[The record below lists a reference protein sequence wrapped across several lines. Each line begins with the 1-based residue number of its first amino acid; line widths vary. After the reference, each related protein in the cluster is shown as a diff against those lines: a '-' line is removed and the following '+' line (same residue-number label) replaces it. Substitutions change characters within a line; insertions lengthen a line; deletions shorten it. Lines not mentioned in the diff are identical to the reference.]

1 MRRGPSQR
9 SGGLRATAL
18 AGVAAAAL
26 LVSACSA
33 GTGVP
38 GAVGGDDAG
47 GGSAAATAET
57 VFRVAFN
64 QPENHPQFIAMQAM
78 GERIAERTEGRYG
91 IEVYP
96 NETLGAQRETIELVQ
111 SGTLDMS
118 MVASPLLENFN
129 PDFVAFNLPFTFDS
143 QDHQRQVT
151 NDPAI
156 VSELYSSLDDQ
167 NIRVLAAFHGG
178 VRSMYNPRG
187 PITTPAD
194 LAGMKVRV
202 IESDTNI
209 EMIRLLGGSG
219 TPMGMGEVYTA
230 LQSGVIDGAE
240 NNELTYFNSKH
251 SEVAPYYS
259 YTRHLMLPD
268 YLIINPAVLEGMAP
282 EDRTIFTEEV
292 RAAVEEEGQLWKS
305 EISTVTQSA
314 KDAGAQ
320 FNEVDTAAFAAAIRP
335 LVEQKL
341 TSDVARRIHEQ
352 ARAGATAG

>member
-1 MRRGPSQR
+1 MGRRK
-9 SGGLRATAL
+9 AAAL

-38 GAVGGDDAG
+38 GAVGGGAAQD
-47 GGSAAATAET
+47 SAATSADT

-64 QPENHPQFIAMQAM
+64 QPENHPQFIAMEAM
-78 GERIAERTEGRYG
+78 GERLAERTGGRYG

-143 QDHQRQVT
+143 QDHQREVT

-167 NIRVLAAFHGG
+167 NIRVLASFHGG

-209 EMIRLLGGSG
+209 AMIGLMGGSG

-230 LQSGVIDGAE
+230 LQSGVIDAAE

-251 SEVAPYYS
+251 SEVAPFYS

-268 YLIINPAVLEGMAP
+268 YLITNPALLAGMSE
-282 EDRTIFTEEV
+282 EDRAIFTEEV
-292 RAAVEEEGQLWKS
+292 RAAVEEEGQLWKT
-305 EISTVTQSA
+305 EIATVTQSA

-352 ARAGATAG
+352 ARAAATAG

>member
-1 MRRGPSQR
+1 MRRGK
-9 SGGLRATAL
+9 AAAL
-18 AGVAAAAL
+18 AGAAAAVL
-26 LVSACSA
+26 LVGACSA

-38 GAVGGDDAG
+38 GAVDAG
-47 GGSAAATAET
+47 GAAGGSAAASAET

-78 GERIAERTEGRYG
+78 GERLAERTGGRYG

-111 SGTLDMS
+111 SGALDMS

-143 QDHQRQVT
+143 QDHQRQVA

-156 VSELYSSLDDQ
+156 VSELYSSLDGQ
-167 NIRVLAAFHGG
+167 NIHVLAAFHGG

-209 EMIRLLGGSG
+209 AMIRLMGGSG

-230 LQSGVIDGAE
+230 LQSGVIDAAE

-268 YLIINPAVLEGMAP
+268 YLIINPAVLAGMSP
-282 EDRTIFTEEV
+282 EHRTIFTEEV
-292 RAAVEEEGQLWKS
+292 RAAVEEEGQLWKT
-305 EISTVTQSA
+305 EIARVTQAA

-320 FNEVDTAAFAAAIRP
+320 FNEVDTTAFAAAIRP

-352 ARAGATAG
+352 ARAAATAG

>member
-1 MRRGPSQR
+1 MGRRK
-9 SGGLRATAL
+9 AAAL

-38 GAVGGDDAG
+38 GAVGGGAAKD
-47 GGSAAATAET
+47 SAATSADT

-64 QPENHPQFIAMQAM
+64 QPENHPQFIAMEAM
-78 GERIAERTEGRYG
+78 GERLAERTGGRYG

-143 QDHQRQVT
+143 QDHQREVT

-167 NIRVLAAFHGG
+167 NIRVLAGFHGG

-209 EMIRLLGGSG
+209 AMIGLMGGSG

-230 LQSGVIDGAE
+230 LQSGVIDAAE

-251 SEVAPYYS
+251 SEVAPFYS

-268 YLIINPAVLEGMAP
+268 YLITNPALLDGMSE
-282 EDRTIFTEEV
+282 EDRAIFTEEV
-292 RAAVEEEGQLWKS
+292 RAAVEEEGQLWKT
-305 EISTVTQSA
+305 EIAKVTQSA

-352 ARAGATAG
+352 ARAAATAG

>member
-1 MRRGPSQR
+1 MRRGK
-9 SGGLRATAL
+9 AVAL
-18 AGVAAAAL
+18 AGMAAAAL
-26 LVSACSA
+26 LVGACSA

-38 GAVGGDDAG
+38 GTVGGGPAAG
-47 GGSAAATAET
+47 DSAATTAET

-64 QPENHPQFIAMQAM
+64 QPENHPQFKAMQAM
-78 GERIAERTEGRYG
+78 GERLAERTGGRYG

-111 SGTLDMS
+111 SGSLDMS
-118 MVASPLLENFN
+118 IVASPLLENFN
-129 PDFVAFNLPFTFDS
+129 PDFVVFNLPFTFDS
-143 QDHQRQVT
+143 QDHQRKVT

-156 VSELYSSLDDQ
+156 VSELYSSLDGQ
-167 NIRVLAAFHGG
+167 GIHVLAAFHGG
-178 VRSMYNPRG
+178 VRSMYNPDK
-187 PITTPAD
+187 PITEPAD

-209 EMIRLLGGSG
+209 AMIRLMGGSG

-230 LQSGVIDGAE
+230 LQSGVIDAAE

-268 YLIINPAVLEGMAP
+268 YLIVNPAVLERMSP
-282 EDRTIFTEEV
+282 EDRAIFDEEI
-292 RAAVEEEGQLWKS
+292 RAAVEEEGALWK
-305 EISTVTQSA
+305 TQIAEATQAA
-314 KDAGAQ
+314 KDGGAK

-335 LVEQKL
+335 LVTQKL
-341 TSDVARRIHEQ
+341 TTDVTRRIHEQ
-352 ARAGATAG
+352 TRAAAATAG